1 MIGKGFQKRLEN
13 ISENLKSVDI
23 QFQSAALNSFIDL
36 LVNEPLTT
44 EQKKIILPFA
54 EQVLKES
61 ESSLRTD
68 CFKAVCAVGA
78 REFSL
83 ITHIFPIIFQ
93 ELELKNR
100 FRTEIVME
108 MMMEL
113 RNSKNPLIQDSMKK
127 VIKETPKW
135 FDESFLIPIIK
146 KFWESSTSQSFQFL
160 DKYLDEINNSIV
172 NYPDNMREIKD
183 LILQKINDYNS
194 YLKQIQ
200 AQREKEAKIKAEQE
214 KIREEI
220 EKKREIEK
228 QEMEH
233 KLEKYVKSI
242 STQKTEISGVSPGF
256 SHQEEPYSNEKRIEE
271 KIIGVDKAQD
281 IQQESPTFK
290 TFTNLGLK
298 RKKIEN
304 DED

>member
-23 QFQSAALNSFIDL
+23 QFQSAALNSYIDL

-54 EQVLKES
+54 EQILKES

-68 CFKAVCAVGA
+68 CFKAVCAVGV

-113 RNSKNPLIQDSMKK
+113 RNSKNPLIQDS
-127 VIKETPKW
+127 
-135 FDESFLIPIIK
+135 IK
-146 KFWESSTSQSFQFL
+146 K
-160 DKYLDEINNSIV
+160 I
-172 NYPDNMREIKD
+172 
-183 LILQKINDYNS
+183 
-194 YLKQIQ
+194 
-200 AQREKEAKIKAEQE
+200 
-214 KIREEI
+214 IR
-220 EKKREIEK
+220 
-228 QEMEH
+228 
-233 KLEKYVKSI
+233 
-242 STQKTEISGVSPGF
+242 
-256 SHQEEPYSNEKRIEE
+256 
-271 KIIGVDKAQD
+271 
-281 IQQESPTFK
+281 
-290 TFTNLGLK
+290 LGLYYLPLS
-298 RKKIEN
+298 R
-304 DED
+304 

>member
-1 MIGKGFQKRLEN
+1 MIKGFQKRLEN
-13 ISENLKSVDI
+13 ISENLKSTDI

-54 EQVLKES
+54 EQVLKEP

-83 ITHIFPIIFQ
+83 ITHLFPIVFQ
-93 ELELKNR
+93 ELEQKDR

-108 MMMEL
+108 MMLEL
-113 RNSKNPLIQDSMKK
+113 RNSKNPLIQDSIKK
-127 VIKETPKW
+127 IIKESPKW
-135 FDESFLIPIIK
+135 FDESYLIPIIK
-146 KFWESSTSQSFQFL
+146 KFWESSTSLSFQFL
-160 DKYLDEINNSIV
+160 DKYLDEINSAIV
-172 NYPDNMREIKD
+172 KYPEPMREIKD

-194 YLKQIQ
+194 YLKQLQ
-200 AQREKEAKIKAEQE
+200 TQREKEAKIKEEQE
-214 KIREEI
+214 KIREDI

-228 QEMEH
+228 NKMKQR
-233 KLEKYVKSI
+233 LDKYVKSI
-242 STQKTEISGVSPGF
+242 STQKTKISEESPGF
-256 SHQEEPYSNEKRIEE
+256 SHQEEPNHTEKGKEE
-271 KIIGVDKAQD
+271 GIIDVDEDQ
-281 IQQESPTFK
+281 IQPGSPAFK

-298 RKKIEN
+298 RKEIEDN
-304 DED
+304 ED

>member
-1 MIGKGFQKRLEN
+1 LIGKGFQKRLEN

-68 CFKAVCAVGA
+68 CFKAVCAVGT
-78 REFSL
+78 RQFNL

-113 RNSKNPLIQDSMKK
+113 RNSKNPLIQDSIKK
-127 VIKETPKW
+127 IIKETPKW
-135 FDESFLIPIIK
+135 FDKSYLIPIIK
-146 KFWESSTSQSFQFL
+146 KFWESSTNLSFQFL

-183 LILQKINDYNS
+183 LILLKINDYNS
-194 YLKQIQ
+194 YLKHIQ

-214 KIREEI
+214 RLRERI
-220 EKKREIEK
+220 EKKRKMEK
-228 QEMEH
+228 QEM
-233 KLEKYVKSI
+233 KQKFEKYVKSI
-242 STQKTEISGVSPGF
+242 STQKTEISGESPGF
-256 SHQEEPYSNEKRIEE
+256 SRQEEPYSTEKRIEE
-271 KIIGVDKAQD
+271 KIIDVDKAQD
-281 IQQESPTFK
+281 IQQESPAFK

>member
-1 MIGKGFQKRLEN
+1 MIKGFQKRLEN
-13 ISENLKSVDI
+13 ISENLKSTDI

-54 EQVLKES
+54 EQVLKEP

-83 ITHIFPIIFQ
+83 ITHLFPIVFQ
-93 ELELKNR
+93 ELEQKDR

-108 MMMEL
+108 MMLEL
-113 RNSKNPLIQDSMKK
+113 RNSKNPLIQDSIKK
-127 VIKETPKW
+127 IIKESPKW
-135 FDESFLIPIIK
+135 FDESYLIPIIK
-146 KFWESSTSQSFQFL
+146 KFWDSSISLSFQFL
-160 DKYLDEINNSIV
+160 DKYLDEINSAIV
-172 NYPDNMREIKD
+172 KYPEPMREIKD

-194 YLKQIQ
+194 YLKQLQ
-200 AQREKEAKIKAEQE
+200 TQREKEAKIKEEQE
-214 KIREEI
+214 KIREDI

-228 QEMEH
+228 NKMKQR
-233 KLEKYVKSI
+233 LDKYVKSI
-242 STQKTEISGVSPGF
+242 STQKTKISEESPGF
-256 SHQEEPYSNEKRIEE
+256 SHQEEPNHTEKGKEE
-271 KIIGVDKAQD
+271 GIIDVDEDQ
-281 IQQESPTFK
+281 IQPGSPAFK

-298 RKKIEN
+298 RKEIEDN
-304 DED
+304 ED